1 MKTVY
6 SVAVDAEMA
15 TNITKAHERFIAAKR
30 KVSRNDVIVQ
40 LIDDGL
46 AVWRREVDPGVQMA
60 ETVAKLSE
68 QIARQDRMLRSI
80 LLTLA
85 EGDVEEYEGIMK
97 TIEAQEKANG

>member
-15 TNITKAHERFIAAKR
+15 TNITKAVERFHAAKR

-85 EGDVEEYEGIMK
+85 DGDVQEYEEVMA

>member
-15 TNITKAHERFIAAKR
+15 TNITKAHERFKAAKR

-40 LIDDGL
+40 LLDDGL
-46 AVWRREVDPGVQMA
+46 SVWRREVDPGAQMA
-60 ETVAKLSE
+60 ETVARLSE

-85 EGDVEEYEGIMK
+85 EGDEEEYRDVMSK
-97 TIEAQEKANG
+97 IEAQEKADG